1 LIHTKNEQMK
11 TIKLETE
18 TIIVKGPVSSST
30 LSELTM
36 HFDLCAFR
44 PPNQQLEALK
54 EIAELE
60 EGRIFIVERNNT
72 IIGYVTFL
80 HPDPIERW
88 SLYKKENLLELGAIE
103 VANEYRGLHLGS
115 TLIELAMSDPFME
128 NYIIISTEYYWHW
141 DLTQTKLSVWDY
153 RKIMEKMMNAGGLR
167 PMPTNDPEIMAH
179 PANCLMV
186 RIGENVSDSDRQ
198 RFDKIRFMNM

>member
-1 LIHTKNEQMK
+1 MK

-36 HFDLCAFR
+36 HLDLCAFR

-60 EGRIFIVERNNT
+60 EGRIFIVERNNM